1 MSVSLTPDEARGKRL
16 CPNAALIGTEKTQT
30 PFCHGPACGAWRWTL
45 DQAYRDAVKKEADR
59 TGEKGNPVKA
69 AQTVAA
75 KPVSFNLRGYCGLGG
90 QP

>member
-1 MSVSLTPDEARGKRL
+1 MSVSLTPDEARAKRL

-45 DQAYRDAVKKEADR
+45 DESFRQAVAAEGRRSEEKPPFKEAAVR
-59 TGEKGNPVKA
+59 
-69 AQTVAA
+69 VAG
-75 KPVSFNLRGYCGLGG
+75 KPLTYNLRGHCGLGG